1 MKTSALR
8 ALALAALS
16 TCSPAA
22 LAADAPPAAAAQTDL
37 TAAPRMGTWG
47 FDLSGRDPAVTAG
60 ADFYKHCNGVWDART
75 PIPADRARYG
85 VFEALNELSRT
96 RSRAIIEKA
105 AQDANA
111 TPDARQ
117 VGAMF
122 KAFMDEKQVE
132 KLGKKPLADDLA
144 AVKAARTKDDLAALM
159 GATQTGFGGAF
170 FEMYVG
176 QHAKQ
181 PEKYV
186 TYLGQ
191 GGLNLPNRD
200 YYLTAQFAEKK
211 TAYTRY
217 VADLL
222 GAAGWPQAA
231 KAAEAIVALETD
243 IALVS
248 WTRVEQRDAVKT
260 WNPMTPAE
268 LAALAPGFPWT
279 PFLKGARLDRVET
292 LVVGEPTAFTR
303 IGEIFALTPVDT
315 LRAWVAFTVV
325 DQAAPF
331 LSKRFVDAH
340 FAFRGKALSGQP
352 EIQPRWK
359 RGVEAVGRT
368 VGEVVGRL
376 YVEAY
381 FPPASKTMMEKLVGD
396 LKRSM
401 MARIDRLDW
410 MSPATKKRAQEKL
423 SKFNVKIGYPSKW
436 RDYGA
441 LQLEATD
448 LYGNVKRHAAFD
460 WDFDLKR
467 LDRAVDRDEWA
478 MTPQTVNA
486 YYDPTMN
493 EIVFPAAILQ
503 PPFFDPQADPAINYG
518 AIGGVIGH
526 EITHGFDD
534 QGRQFDADGK
544 LQDWWAPEDAERFVA
559 RAKGLIDQYSA
570 FEVLPGAQV
579 NGALTLGENIA
590 DLGGLLL
597 ALDAYAL
604 SLGGKPA
611 PTIDGLTGEQRVL
624 SGWAQVWRAKYRDD
638 ALRQQVAS
646 GPHSPPMLRVNAVVR
661 NIDPWYSAFGVK
673 PGDALYVAPEKRVR
687 IW

>member
-16 TCSPAA
+16 TCSTAA
-22 LAADAPPAAAAQTDL
+22 LAADAPPAAAQVDL

-47 FDLSGRDPAVTAG
+47 FDLGGRDTTVSAG
-60 ADFYKHCNGVWDART
+60 ADFYRHCNGAWDART

-248 WTRVEQRDAVKT
+248 WTRVEQRDAVKS

-279 PFLKGARLDRVET
+279 PFLKGARLDRIET

-315 LRAWVAFTVV
+315 LRAWVAFTIV

-331 LSKRFVDAH
+331 LSKRFVDTH

-381 FPPASKTMMEKLVGD
+381 FPPASKTMMEKLVAD
-396 LKRSM
+396 LKRAM
-401 MARIDRLDW
+401 TARIDRLDW
-410 MSPATKKRAQEKL
+410 MSPVTQKRAQEKL

-441 LQLEATD
+441 LKLDPTD
-448 LYGNVKRHAAFD
+448 LYGNIKRHAAFD

-570 FEVLPGAQV
+570 FEVLPGAKV

>member
-1 MKTSALR
+1 MKTSDLR

-16 TCSPAA
+16 TWPTLAPAA
-22 LAADAPPAAAAQTDL
+22 DTPAPAQADL

-47 FDLSGRDPAVTAG
+47 FDLSGRDTTVSAG
-60 ADFYKHCNGVWDART
+60 ADFYKHCNGAWDART
-75 PIPADRARYG
+75 PIPADRARFG
-85 VFEALNELSRT
+85 VFEALNELSRA
-96 RSRAIIEKA
+96 RSRAIIERA
-105 AQDANA
+105 AEDARA

-122 KAFMDEKQVE
+122 KAFMDERQVE
-132 KLGKKPLADDLA
+132 KLGAKPLAADLA
-144 AVKAARTKDDLAALM
+144 AVKAARTKDEVAALM

-191 GGLNLPNRD
+191 GGRNLPNRD

-217 VADLL
+217 VAELL
-222 GAAGWPQAA
+222 GAAGWPQAK

-268 LAALAPGFPWT
+268 LATLAPGFPWT
-279 PFLKGARLDRVET
+279 PFLKGARLDRAET

-303 IGEIFALTPVDT
+303 IGEIFAITPVDT

-340 FAFRGKALSGQP
+340 FGFRGKALSGQP

-381 FPPASKTMMEKLVGD
+381 FPPASKTMMEKLVAD
-396 LKRSM
+396 LKRAM
-401 MARIDRLDW
+401 AARIERLDW

-423 SKFNVKIGYPSKW
+423 AKFNVKIGYPSKW

-441 LQLEATD
+441 LQLDATD
-448 LYGNVKRHAAFD
+448 LYGNIKRHAAFD

-503 PPFFDPQADPAINYG
+503 PPFFDPLADPATNYG

-570 FEVLPGAQV
+570 FEVLPGAKV

-611 PTIDGLTGEQRVL
+611 ALLDGLTGEQRVF

-646 GPHSPPMLRVNAVVR
+646 GPHSPPVLRVNAVVR
-661 NIDPWYSAFGVK
+661 NIDPWYSTFGVK
-673 PGDALYVAPEKRVR
+673 LGDALFVAPEKRVR